1 MIAESKIFYADAQHH
16 VFVTDSMFIIKDK
29 EYNIPTIRDHIIKEI
44 KPTPTAGF
52 VVSVSGAV
60 LLLGGVFHLIGLR
73 FMPDVTLM
81 GYTFGPFSWSMLS
94 GVILLFGGLFMIAT
108 AKPKYA
114 LHISTPEG
122 ENDVLVSPKREYIR
136 QIIDALNRAFML
148 RVK

>member
-1 MIAESKIFYADAQHH
+1 MVTGSQIFYADAQHH

-29 EYNIPTIRDHIIKEI
+29 EYNLPSIRDHIIKEI

-52 VVSVSGAV
+52 VVAIVGTI
-60 LLLGGVFHLIGLR
+60 LLLGGVFHFIALR
-73 FMPDVTLM
+73 FMPNVTLLDF
-81 GYTFGPFSWSMLS
+81 TFGAFSWS
-94 GVILLFGGLFMIAT
+94 ILMGALILFGGLFMIAM

-114 LHISTPEG
+114 LHISTSEG
-122 ENDVLVSPKREYIR
+122 ENDVLVSPRREYIR